1 MTGYET
7 LRVTSDGRVAHVRLD
22 LPGRRNAVSATM
34 LAELERAA
42 RTLDAEPEVDVVVLE
57 GAGEGFCAGADLDNF
72 EAFLGSRQEDDGADP
87 TVGVQRAS
95 ALARLGRNAMGA
107 LEQMR
112 ATTVVRVHGYAIGA
126 GMLIAAAA
134 DFRILSEDAFLQV
147 PEVDIGTP
155 LLWGGI
161 PRMVRELGANRTMD
175 LVMSC
180 RRVGAQEA
188 LAIGWATRV
197 VPPGRLDAEI
207 EALVSA
213 LLAKPRFALRATK
226 EHVHAVSTMMRAGD
240 TSYADTYLAA
250 ACWLDP
256 EVRGVAGSFVRGFR
270 SARAASERE

>member
-1 MTGYET
+1 MSGYET
-7 LRVTSDGRVAHVRLD
+7 LQVTNHGRVGHILLD
-22 LPGRRNAVSATM
+22 LPARRNAVSATM

-42 RTLDAEPEVDVVVLE
+42 RALDSEPAVDVVVLA
-57 GAGEGFCAGADLDNF
+57 GADGAFCAGADLDNF
-72 EAFLGSRQEDDGADP
+72 EVFLGSREAGDAGT
-87 TVGVQRAS
+87 TVGVQQAS
-95 ALARLGRNAMGA
+95 ALARLGRNAMQA

-112 ATTVVRVHGYAIGA
+112 ATTVARVHGYAIGA

-147 PEVDIGTP
+147 PEIDIGTP

-161 PRMVRELGANRTMD
+161 PRMVRDLGAIRTLD
-175 LVMSC
+175 VVTSC

-197 VPPGRLDAEI
+197 VPAEMLDAEV

-250 ACWLDP
+250 ACWTDP
-256 EVRGVAGSFVRGFR
+256 EVRSVASTFVRDFR
-270 SARAASERE
+270 TARAAADCQ